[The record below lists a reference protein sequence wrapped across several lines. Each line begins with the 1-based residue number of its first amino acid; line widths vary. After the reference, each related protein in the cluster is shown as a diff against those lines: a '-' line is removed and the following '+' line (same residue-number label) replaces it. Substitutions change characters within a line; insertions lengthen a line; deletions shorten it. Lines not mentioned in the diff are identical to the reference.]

1 MGTLNYDSSIPL
13 NIINLNCS
21 GDEETVLEC
30 SFNTKGQEQCSTSS
44 AVSVYCHGRI
54 CQSLKIVIKSLTDNH
69 VEYFDCSNGETRL
82 SNGTDTMQGR
92 VEMCYNNVW
101 YGLCADNYNSYFLA
115 ATTCKSLGIEI
126 NGRITRCDFSSLEFL

>member
-1 MGTLNYDSSIPL
+1 MPMTIVLGSLSMGTLNYDSSIPL

-54 CQSLKIVIKSLTDNH
+54 CQSLKIVIKSCSQIILSSILTALM
-69 VEYFDCSNGETRL
+69 VKLVCQMELIQCKGELR
-82 SNGTDTMQGR
+82 
-92 VEMCYNNVW
+92 
-101 YGLCADNYNSYFLA
+101 CAIIMFGMGYVLTTII
-115 ATTCKSLGIEI
+115 ATFWQQLLVKA
-126 NGRITRCDFSSLEFL
+126 